1 MDIIIKC
8 SANKIIPI
16 IKIELDKSLL
26 YHFPPWHLGILWL
39 EHVSKLCWKEEGMKE
54 GKEEERPTCRWLGE
68 MSYVYPYEILC
79 NFIHF

>member
-39 EHVSKLCWKEEGMKE
+39 EHVSKLCWKEEGD
-54 GKEEERPTCRWLGE
+54 ERGE
-68 MSYVYPYEILC
+68 RGREDHMPVAWRDVLC
-79 NFIHF
+79 ISL